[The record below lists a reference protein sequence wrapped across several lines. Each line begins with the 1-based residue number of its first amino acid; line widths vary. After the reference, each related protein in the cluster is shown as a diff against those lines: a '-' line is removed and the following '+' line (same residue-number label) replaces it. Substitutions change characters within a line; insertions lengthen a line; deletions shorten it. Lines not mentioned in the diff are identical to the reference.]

1 MDRLEAADPVAI
13 RRLVELGLKAPRPFR
28 RFRIW
33 KSRRR
38 AGRKTLIVRRKPSVA
53 AEAGSRNE
61 ETTAGLAP
69 PSGDQLIAILMDRDE
84 IKSISDLFNNTVA
97 IDISLRIL
105 CPR

>member
-1 MDRLEAADPVAI
+1 VVEGTATIPPVQDLEIPASGGKENADSEAQ
-13 RRLVELGLKAPRPFR
+13 
-28 RFRIW
+28 
-33 KSRRR
+33 
-38 AGRKTLIVRRKPSVA
+38 PSVA

>member
-1 MDRLEAADPVAI
+1 MVEGTATIPPVQDLEIPASGGKENADS
-13 RRLVELGLKAPRPFR
+13 E
-28 RFRIW
+28 
-33 KSRRR
+33 
-38 AGRKTLIVRRKPSVA
+38 TQPSVA